1 MKKKASKRLNSYAW
15 MLVNVVC
22 WGAAFV
28 AVKPALSVT
37 TPTRFLLYRYAF
49 AIVLSL
55 PILIHYKDKLP
66 KMRKLL
72 PKLIGI
78 ELLGTTLALWLIYAG
93 LQLSSAIE
101 ANLITMSLPVL
112 ITIGGILFLK
122 EREEKREA
130 LGLGI
135 AVLGTLLLVLTPL
148 FVFGNGLAITS
159 FEGNLLILLAMI
171 INVAYYL
178 LAKKHYHKYPLFLV
192 TTLSFY
198 VGFYS
203 FIPLSIIEAGSITQF
218 INGLLVDVMSPAVW
232 IASGYM
238 ALFGS
243 IIGLTAYYKGQD
255 GIEASEAGLFTYL
268 QPAVA
273 IPLGVFLLGESVFGI
288 QLLALGI
295 ILFGVYLAER
305 RK

>member
-1 MKKKASKRLNSYAW
+1 MLLNV
-15 MLVNVVC
+15 LC

-93 LQLSSAIE
+93 LQLSTAIE

-112 ITIGGILFLK
+112 ITIGGVIFLK
-122 EREEKREA
+122 EREEKQEIIGLMFA
-130 LGLGI
+130 L
-135 AVLGTLLLVLTPL
+135 VGTLLLILTPL
-148 FVFGNGLAITS
+148 FVLGKRLAIIS
-159 FEGNLLILLAMI
+159 FQGNILILIAMLTH
-171 INVAYYL
+171 VVYYL

-203 FIPLSIIEAGSITQF
+203 FIPLSIIETGSITQF
-218 INGLLVDVMSPAVW
+218 INGLLVDIMSPAVW

-255 GIEASEAGLFTYL
+255 GIEASEASLFTYL